1 MARKV
6 VYQII
11 DDLDG
16 SVLPD
21 GLGETLKF
29 GLDGVDYEI
38 DLSNENAELLRESL
52 GDYIRKARRVGG
64 RAQRGTRTQLP
75 ATGPKRD
82 LAAIRKW
89 ANANGHDVAD
99 RGRIPHSILEAYDE
113 ANENN

>member
-21 GLGETLKF
+21 GLGETVKF
-29 GLDGVDYEI
+29 GLDGVEYEI
-38 DLSNENAELLRESL
+38 DLASKNAELLREEL
-52 GDYIRKARRVGG
+52 GQYINKARRVGG

-75 ATGPKRD
+75 STGPKRD

-89 ANANGHDVAD
+89 AVANGYEVAD
-99 RGRIPHSILEAYDE
+99 RGRVPHAVLEAYDN
-113 ANENN
+113 ANA

>member
-16 SVLPD
+16 SVLPE
-21 GLGETLKF
+21 GRGETVKF
-29 GLDGVDYEI
+29 GLDGVEYEI
-38 DLSNENAELLRESL
+38 DLSSENAQHLREQL
-52 GDYIRKARRVGG
+52 GQYIRTARRVGG

-75 ATGPKRD
+75 ATSPKRD

-89 ANANGHDVAD
+89 ANANGYEVAD
-99 RGRIPHSILEAYDE
+99 RGRVPHSILEAYDE
-113 ANENN
+113 ANQ

>member
-21 GLGETLKF
+21 GLGETVKF
-29 GLDGVDYEI
+29 GLDGVEYEI
-38 DLSNENAELLRESL
+38 DLSNDNAELLREQL
-52 GDYIRKARRVGG
+52 GEYIRKARRVGG

-75 ATGPKRD
+75 STGPKRD
-82 LAAIRKW
+82 LTAIRKW
-89 ANANGHDVAD
+89 ANANGYEVAD
-99 RGRIPHSILEAYDE
+99 RGRIPHSILDAYDKAQE
-113 ANENN
+113 D

>member
-21 GLGETLKF
+21 GLGETVKF
-29 GLDGVDYEI
+29 GLDGVEYEI
-38 DLSNENAELLRESL
+38 DLSNENAALLREQL
-52 GDYIRKARRVGG
+52 GEYIRKARRVGG

-82 LAAIRKW
+82 LTAIRKW
-89 ANANGHDVAD
+89 ANANGYEVAD
-99 RGRIPHSILEAYDE
+99 RGRIPHSVLDAYDQAQE
-113 ANENN
+113 G